1 MTTSQDENHISH
13 VEHPSLDTFDILTE
27 DYPLVNGKKR
37 SIQQKKKSFAV
48 GSLSTLALVLIAASG
63 SLIAY
68 QRHAAKTRARTSHT
82 SSMRGPLHNA
92 NAPIIDKG
100 SKYTGTQFISFTINT
115 FGGFANKGECEG
127 RQVDASTGTCYLGN
141 NQNITEDVEHRLN
154 LLYEVLDKLKADVT
168 SEEPKIDHRSDILK
182 IFMLPE
188 FYLRGPNGAYPME
201 ELLDNGILLD
211 TADEIH
217 QYISVPEFSD
227 YLFVFGTVIAYSK
240 ADTNN
245 AAPYRQWDVPTM
257 QDDEVL
263 YYNFAPVFKGGPD
276 SSRHKYIFT
285 KQSIS
290 SIDFLSNVTMLPN
303 PTNANVKTYDRVPD
317 SFKYMLES
325 RDAKLIENNVMQVD
339 GIRIGVEVCLD
350 HKMGVLWEHLQKTN
364 DDLVDVLLITSAGM
378 AIEFGPNPIVP
389 GGVVYMSDGGATSAA
404 CWRPN
409 QDTKPFSPEMTC
421 RVPVPKGI
429 KHFPPVTTI
438 GNGNYYSS
446 FFTMSACQDVLD
458 FPRLE
463 GYYSLYQ
470 TQGCAYSLSDFGI
483 GVMDE
488 MQYYLPSTE
497 FYPTVDLPKHA

>member
-1 MTTSQDENHISH
+1 MRTSH
-13 VEHPSLDTFDILTE
+13 VEYASDTFDILTE
-27 DYPLVNGKKR
+27 DYPLVNNGKK
-37 SIQQKKKSFAV
+37 SSSGKQKKNSLAV
-48 GSLSTLALVLIAASG
+48 GLSKLMLMLTLVLVAAG

-68 QRHAAKTRARTSHT
+68 QRHAAKTSKTATSH
-82 SSMRGPLHNA
+82 MRPLH

-127 RQVDASTGTCYLGN
+127 RQVDVSTGTCYLGN
-141 NQNITEDVEHRLN
+141 NLNITEDVEHRLN
-154 LLYEVLDKLKADVT
+154 LLYEVLDDLKADVR
-168 SEEPKIDHRSDILK
+168 SEEPKIDHRSDVLK

-201 ELLDNGILLD
+201 ELLDHGILLD
-211 TADEIH
+211 TANEIH

-227 YLFVFGTVIAYSK
+227 YLFVFGTVIAYSS
-240 ADTNN
+240 AETNN

-257 QDDEVL
+257 EDDEVL

-285 KQSIS
+285 KKSIS
-290 SIDFLSNVTMLPN
+290 AIDFLSNITMLPN
-303 PTNANVKTYDRVPD
+303 PTDDNVKSYDLVPD

-325 RDAKLIENNVMQVD
+325 RDAKLIENNVMEVD
-339 GIRIGVEVCLD
+339 GIRIGVEICLD
-350 HKMGVLWEHLQKTN
+350 HKKGVLWENLQKTN
-364 DDLVDVLLITSAGM
+364 EELVDVLLITAAGM
-378 AIEFGPNPIVP
+378 SIEFGPNPIVP
-389 GGVVYMSDGGATSAA
+389 GGVVYMTDGGATSAA
-404 CWRPN
+404 CWRPSE
-409 QDTKPFSPEMTC
+409 DTKPFSPETTC
-421 RVPVPKGI
+421 RVPVPKGV
-429 KHFPPVTTI
+429 KHFPPVTT
-438 GNGNYYSS
+438 GDYSS
-446 FFTMSACQDVLD
+446 FFTMSACRDVLD

-470 TQGCAYSLSDFGI
+470 TQGCAFSLSDFGI